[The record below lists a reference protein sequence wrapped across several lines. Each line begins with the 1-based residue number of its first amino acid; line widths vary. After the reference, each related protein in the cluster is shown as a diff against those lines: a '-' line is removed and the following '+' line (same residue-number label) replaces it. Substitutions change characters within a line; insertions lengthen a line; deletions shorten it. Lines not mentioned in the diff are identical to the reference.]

1 MYTKHQTISDF
12 LQFLSSAQ
20 ISSIV
25 IQHLLIFRS
34 SSCECR
40 YTCLRANRSSYLCS
54 LSCPHHSIWLPAWS
68 SNNTALIT
76 VYWVCT
82 ECDLS
87 VYWVVIMLML
97 PSVAGYT
104 SESQVSLLN
113 IQSPTPIDSSSV
125 GLGWG
130 AGISD
135 FNEWLNQSCLTLFN
149 PVDGSL
155 SGSSVH
161 GLLQVRI
168 LEWVA
173 IPFSRGSSQPRDQ
186 IRVSPVAG
194 TFFTVWVIREALV
207 NMTKLILNPVDQH
220 RGIIAL
226 DNICKALL
234 YSLVLH
240 GRCRVTLVPPNSVLL
255 CAPSFT
261 NSLPQLKE
269 LSAVQYFLQNSI
281 PWLGIEGSLQW
292 S

>member
-40 YTCLRANRSSYLCS
+40 YTCLRANRSSYLYS

-76 VYWVCT
+76 IH
-82 ECDLS
+82 
-87 VYWVVIMLML
+87 WVVIMLML

-226 DNICKALL
+226 DNICKALS

-255 CAPSFT
+255 PSPT
-261 NSLPQLKE
+261 LYPNSKNYRQFNISFKIQFP
-269 LSAVQYFLQNSI
+269 
-281 PWLGIEGSLQW
+281 G
-292 S
+292 